1 MTVGGKDMPEEDQPN
16 IEELFWMDADM
27 AMDLMYARARAFTLA
42 FEEHKGRGHHCAELG
57 ENAHALVLAA
67 QKFADAFMRAIE
79 ATEPPTEESAV

>member
-1 MTVGGKDMPEEDQPN
+1 MRGPGRSR
-16 IEELFWMDADM
+16 W
-27 AMDLMYARARAFTLA
+27 A
-42 FEEHKGRGHHCAELG
+42 FEEHEGRGHYCAELG